1 MPNSRQLDA
10 VASFWL
16 CGAKQTDGA
25 LDPQWGICRGEPMVN
40 HHGTMGHL
48 WYQLEQQ
55 RLLTPGPI
63 PWCLAQCHCRVLLWT
78 KHTNLL
84 GVRWESGWGTCKAYM
99 MGWTQHRKHIRLN
112 TPKVLSRE
120 LRFPHGRSYQQNTCV
135 KSRPQR
141 WELGI
146 LMSLSYFQHCRWN
159 QIKSGKRI
167 RATRLGLP
175 GWGAIV
181 SWWCWAKKNSAW
193 NVCCV
198 SWLPPKRPVLG
209 CGVATMPWRRW
220 RCDSGWGLSW
230 VIQKW
235 DIL

>member
-1 MPNSRQLDA
+1 MGHMSRRAHGKPPWDHGTLVISAWTAEAVDARPNTVVPGTMPLSCTPLNKAYKSLGSTMGVWMRHVQSIHDGMDTT
-10 VASFWL
+10 SQTY
-16 CGAKQTDGA
+16 QTD
-25 LDPQWGICRGEPMVN
+25 
-40 HHGTMGHL
+40 
-48 WYQLEQQ
+48 
-55 RLLTPGPI
+55 
-63 PWCLAQCHCRVLLWT
+63 
-78 KHTNLL
+78 
-84 GVRWESGWGTCKAYM
+84 
-99 MGWTQHRKHIRLN
+99 